1 MTVHRRRF
9 LQIGLGAGAAPLLLR
24 VPASSGQQ
32 GSLDARAVET
42 LTLRARALATPE
54 VRLTDGPLAHA
65 QRLDADYLL
74 ELEPDRML
82 AYFRQR
88 AGLAP
93 KAEGYGGWDGDG
105 RNLTGHIAGHWLSG
119 ASLMWAATGDARL
132 REQVDYVVAELREVQ
147 EAHGDGYL
155 CALENGRRCFDE
167 LARGEIRSAAF
178 DLNGEWAPWYTMHK
192 VYAGLRDAYRYT
204 GNRTALEVEIALAAW
219 AEGVLGDLSEEQ
231 IQHMLN
237 TEFGGMNEVLV
248 DLYVDTGDA
257 RWLDLSWK
265 FEHRK
270 FIEPLQRHQDN
281 LAGIHGNTQIP
292 KLVGSAD
299 RYAAT
304 GNAGDL
310 LAASFFWD
318 RVVHHHSFASGGHGK
333 DEYFGPPDHLS
344 ARIDGRT
351 AETCNVYNMLKLTR
365 RLFELRPDAA
375 YADFHERALF
385 NHILASI
392 DPDDGA
398 TCYMVPVGRG
408 VQREYQNMQRSF
420 TCCVGS
426 GLESHALHGDGL
438 YYHDGDRLWVN
449 QFAPSTAR
457 WSEAGVSVEAETDF
471 PLGESARLR
480 LGLATPREMTV
491 AVRRPYWVG
500 AGFAVAVNGEPIDV
514 SMPEPRARDAEGN
527 VPDDPTD
534 PRGLRRYESDVPVS
548 TYVEIRRLWRAGD
561 VIELRLP
568 KTLRLEP
575 LADNPNRASILW
587 GPLVLAGDLGPEIRR
602 GRQTQDEEGEQAP
615 PVTVPVIVGRDRPV
629 EEWLKPV
636 SGSPGHFRLEGAGRE
651 PDATDRERSV
661 ELSPMYALHRRLY
674 TTYWD
679 VFTPAEWEEER
690 ADYAAEAERVRR
702 LEAATVA
709 YLEPGETIFDR
720 PFNLQAADDSVP
732 ARLDGRPGRRGDS
745 WFSYDVPVEPDRP
758 MAMILTFH
766 SDDRRGSPG
775 TFDILVD
782 GSRVVTQHVGR
793 EEPPRFYD
801 VELAIPAELTRGK
814 DTVTVRFEAR
824 PDDRIA
830 TIFGLR
836 VIRVDSPR

>member
-1 MTVHRRRF
+1 LIQERATATTEGKPMTVHRRKF
-9 LQIGLGAGAAPLLLR
+9 LQIGLGAGATPLLMQL
-24 VPASSGQQ
+24 PAAGAQSPRLERG
-32 GSLDARAVET
+32 AVEA
-42 LTLRARALATPE
+42 LTVRARALGGAD
-54 VRLTDGPLAHA
+54 VRVTAGPLAHA
-65 QRLDADYLL
+65 QQLNAAYLL

-88 AGLAP
+88 AGLTP

-119 ASLMWAATGDARL
+119 VSLMYAATGDVRFRKLA
-132 REQVDYVVAELREVQ
+132 DYMVGELKEVQ
-147 EAHGDGYL
+147 DAHGDGYL
-155 CALENGRRCFDE
+155 CALEGGRRCFAE

-178 DLNGEWAPWYTMHK
+178 DLNGEWAPWYTLHK
-192 VYAGLRDAYRYT
+192 LYAGLRDAYRHI
-204 GNRTALEVEIALAAW
+204 GNRAALEVEISFAAW
-219 AEGVLGDLSEEQ
+219 AEGVLAGLEDKQ

-248 DLYVDTGDA
+248 DLHVDTDDT
-257 RWLDLSWK
+257 RWLDLSRK

-281 LAGIHGNTQIP
+281 LAGVHGNTQIP

-304 GNAGDL
+304 GDPGDL
-310 LAASFFWD
+310 LAAAFFWD
-318 RVVHHHSFASGGHGK
+318 RVVRHHSFSSGGHGK
-333 DEYFGPPDHLS
+333 DEYFGPPDQLG
-344 ARIDGRT
+344 ARVDGRT
-351 AETCNVYNMLKLTR
+351 AETCNVYNMLRLTR

-375 YADFHERALF
+375 YADFHERALY

-392 DPDDGA
+392 DPDSGD

-408 VQREYQNMQRSF
+408 VQREYQDMRSSF

-426 GLESHALHGDGL
+426 GMESHALHGDGL
-438 YYHDGDRLWVN
+438 YYHEEDRLWVN
-449 QFAPSTAR
+449 VFAPSTAE
-457 WSEAGVSVEAETDF
+457 WTGAGLGVETQTDF
-471 PLGESARLR
+471 PLGESATIRLT
-480 LGLATPREMTV
+480 LATPRQLTV

-500 AGFAVAVNGEPIDV
+500 DGFAVTVNGV
-514 SMPEPRARDAEGN
+514 
-527 VPDDPTD
+527 
-534 PRGLRRYESDVPVS
+534 
-548 TYVEIRRLWRAGD
+548 
-561 VIELRLP
+561 
-568 KTLRLEP
+568 
-575 LADNPNRASILW
+575 
-587 GPLVLAGDLGPEIRR
+587 PEIRR
-602 GRQTQDEEGEQAP
+602 GRRNPDEEGEQAP
-615 PVTVPVIVGRDRPV
+615 PVSVPVIVGRERPV
-629 EEWLKPV
+629 ADWLKPV
-636 SGSPGHFRLEGAGRE
+636 GGSPGHFRLQGAGRE

-661 ELSPMYALHRRLY
+661 DLMPMYVLQRRLY

-679 VFTPAEWEEER
+679 IFTADEWEEER
-690 ADYAAEAERVRR
+690 VDYAAEAERMRL

-720 PFNLQAADDSVP
+720 PFNLQAPEDSVP

-775 TFDILVD
+775 TFEVQVD
-782 GSRVVTQHVGR
+782 GTTVATQHVGR

-801 VELAIPAELTRGK
+801 VELAIPDALTRGK
-814 DTVTVRFEAR
+814 EKVTVRFEAK

-830 TIFGLR
+830 TVFGLR
-836 VIRVDSPR
+836 MIRADAER